1 VHDDADSAA
10 ASLTEPADS
19 SPLRAEIAR
28 EQTYVTSVYERLDE
42 VRALAATDL
51 TELRLAPVR
60 GNTHQW
66 RSERDLRTAML
77 EDRLAQ
83 LEGVEQGLCF
93 GRLDN
98 AAGDR
103 IYVGRI
109 GLSTR
114 DYERLLVDWRAP
126 AARPFYSAT
135 PGSTDGVAR
144 RRHLRTRDR
153 LVIGIED
160 DVLDLDALPEGDRR
174 QLAGEGALLAALSAG
189 RTGRMQDI
197 VATIQAEQ
205 DAVIRSELAG
215 VLVVDGGPGTGKT
228 AVALHRAAY
237 LLYEHRDRLASDG
250 VLVVG
255 PNPVF
260 LRYIERVLPSLGE
273 TGVVLS
279 TLGGLVS
286 GVKPVADEA
295 DEVAAV
301 KGDLRMA
308 AVLAAAVR
316 AHQTVAREPVVIR
329 YGRVSVPLEPAVF
342 SAARA
347 KARRM
352 HRPHNRARAT
362 YLREVIDTLAR
373 RILQALAHSGA
384 GTMIDPEDLADVISE
399 LRETEDVM
407 ITLGAHWPSLTPK
420 ELVGGLLGDA
430 RTLRREA
437 RALEP
442 AERELLFRKEPT
454 DWTPADL
461 PLLDEAAELLGEV
474 SARDPMERIREAER
488 AAEDAYAA
496 EAIAELD
503 LLMPVDPSVVA
514 ARYRGTPRRMSTAE
528 RASSDRTWT
537 YGHVVV
543 DEAQELS
550 PMAWRMIARRCP
562 RRSMTV
568 VGDLAQSSAPGAP
581 PDWADILDVIAP
593 GRWRRER
600 LTVSYRTPAE
610 IMAVAADVLSVADPA
625 ARVPDAIRTFGEE
638 PWALG
643 CAPEDLIVTVASAV
657 RAEQG
662 RYAGD
667 GLVGVVVPD
676 QLAESVAAAL
686 GVPRTLGRAPDLES
700 AASVLTVSEVKG
712 LEFDTVLVVEPAALV
727 EARQRGYHDL
737 YVAVTRATKRLGC
750 VHSRPLP
757 PGLQRLVSR

>member
-1 VHDDADSAA
+1 
-10 ASLTEPADS
+10 
-19 SPLRAEIAR
+19 
-28 EQTYVTSVYERLDE
+28 
-42 VRALAATDL
+42 
-51 TELRLAPVR
+51 
-60 GNTHQW
+60 
-66 RSERDLRTAML
+66 ML
-77 EDRLAQ
+77 ENRLAQ
-83 LEGVEQGLCF
+83 LDGVEQGLCF

-98 AAGDR
+98 ASGDR
-103 IYVGRI
+103 LYVGRI
-109 GLSTR
+109 GLSTPE
-114 DYERLLVDWRAP
+114 YERLLVDWRAP

-174 QLAGEGALLAALSAG
+174 RLAGEGALLAALSAG

-237 LLYEHRDRLASDG
+237 LLYEHRERLASDG

-273 TGVVLS
+273 TGVVLT

-286 GVKPVADEA
+286 GVAPVADEV
-295 DEVAAV
+295 DEVAAI
-301 KGDLRMA
+301 KGDARMA
-308 AVLAAAVR
+308 DVLAAAVK
-316 AHQTVAREPVVIR
+316 AHQTVPREPVVIR
-329 YGRVSVPLEPAVF
+329 YGRATVSLPPSVF

-347 KARRM
+347 RARRT

-362 YLREVIDTLAR
+362 YLRDVVDTLAR
-373 RILQALAHSGA
+373 QILQALASSSA
-384 GTMIDPEDLADVISE
+384 GTLIDPEDLSDLVSE
-399 LRETEDVM
+399 LRETEEVM
-407 ITLGAHWPSLTPK
+407 VTLGAYWPILRPE
-420 ELVGGLLGDA
+420 ELVGGLLSN
-430 RTLRREA
+430 A
-437 RALEP
+437 RALRRDARALAP
-442 AERELLFRKEPT
+442 AERDLLVRKDPWA
-454 DWTPADL
+454 WTPADL
-461 PLLDEAAELLGEV
+461 PLLDEAAELVGEV
-474 SARDPMERIREAER
+474 SARDPMELIREAER
-488 AAEDAYAA
+488 AAEEAYAA

-503 LLMPVDPSVVA
+503 LLMPVDPSLVA
-514 ARYRGTPRRMSTAE
+514 ARYRGPARRMTTAE
-528 RASSDRTWT
+528 RAAADRTWT

-581 PDWADILDVIAP
+581 PDWASILDVLAP

-600 LTVSYRTPAE
+600 LSVSYRTPAE
-610 IMAVAADVLSVADPA
+610 IMAVAADVLAVADPA
-625 ARVPDAIRTFGEE
+625 ATAPDAIREAGEQ
-638 PWALG
+638 PWALS
-643 CAPEDLIVTVASAV
+643 CTAEDLVAKVAEVV
-657 RAEQG
+657 RAEQAN
-662 RYAGD
+662 YAGD
-667 GLVGVVVPD
+667 GLVGVVTPD
-676 QLAESVAAAL
+676 HLVESVAAAL
-686 GVPRTLGRAPDLES
+686 GVPRTRGKAPDLETS
-700 AASVLTVSEVKG
+700 ASVLTVDEVKG
-712 LEFDTVLVVEPAALV
+712 LEFDTVVVIEPAALV
-727 EARQRGYHDL
+727 EARRRGYHDL

-750 VHSRPLP
+750 IHARPLP
-757 PGLQRLVSR
+757 PGLQRLAAR